1 VTGEPRREDG
11 VDHPKLHEERFDPG
25 RQRLPRTVSGEPLA
39 LDKHDAK
46 ALPRAP
52 KCTGRPSRAASHDHD
67 IGVRRGTLAHGSERL
82 LSRRELMLPGAML
95 SQKDI
100 RQVGVGD
107 SLLLD
112 PHKDA
117 THIIR
122 GGLHTVPLKEVET
135 ISRIALETDA
145 C

>member
-1 VTGEPRREDG
+1 MTGESGRSDSLG
-11 VDHPKLHEERFDPG
+11 DAKLGEERLDPG
-25 RQRLPRTVSGEPLA
+25 RQGLPRTVSGEPLA

-46 ALPRAP
+46 ALPRTP
-52 KCTGRPSRAASHDHD
+52 KRTGRPSRAASHDRD
-67 IGVRRGTLAHGSERL
+67 VDVRRGSLAHGSERL
-82 LSRRELMLPGAML
+82 LSRREVMLPGAML
-95 SQKDI
+95 SHEDI
-100 RQVGVGD
+100 CEVGVGD